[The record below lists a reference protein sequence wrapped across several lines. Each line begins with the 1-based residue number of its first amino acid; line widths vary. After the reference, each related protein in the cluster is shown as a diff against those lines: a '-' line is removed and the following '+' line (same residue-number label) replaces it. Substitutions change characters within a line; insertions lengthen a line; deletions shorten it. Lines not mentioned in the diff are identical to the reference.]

1 MARMMRFIRKVMAFM
16 IALSV
21 ATLPVAGSASSIVR
35 SSGGAQVTQSILVS
49 SMSASMDGCCP
60 DQTAPCDLPSD
71 QCPSMASCALLSV
84 SLADVGS
91 AGLKYPPLPKKP
103 VLALADQA
111 VDLHSDS
118 PPFRP
123 PRV

>member
-1 MARMMRFIRKVMAFM
+1 MRFARTVMAFV

-21 ATLPVAGSASSIVR
+21 ATLPVAGSASIVVKL
-35 SSGGAQVTQSILVS
+35 SSGAAFSQSS
-49 SMSASMDGCCP
+49 SDAYMSASMDGCCP

-71 QCPSMASCALLSV
+71 QCPSMASCALQSV
-84 SLADVGS
+84 SLADVTGAS
-91 AGLKYPPLPKKP
+91 LTYPLVPGNPLP
-103 VLALADQA
+103 VLTDQA
-111 VDLHSDS
+111 VPLHGGS